1 MRLSFSAG
9 VKSKR
14 IPQGVKKNPGNHF
27 ALHKSGW
34 AVASQIESNVPAQR
48 RNAEKGVLERL
59 ELVEHWIG
67 KRAAVLSPYADRR
80 AGHVAI
86 LSLSVWRMER
96 APLEHHKPLWIADRQ
111 GAKKCRVDEAEDGG
125 VGADAEGKGED
136 GDGGEARGFAQH
148 AKGEAQI
155 LEQCVEEGQGAGFA
169 VFFSGLLCSA
179 EAEEGLAAGL
189 GGSEAAL
196 EIFFDGEFEVGGHF
210 GVEFAVELCAA
221 EKEWRRWEVCRSQVI
236 ICFRSESRF
245 HSLAQLDTDRPRA
258 EYQPRIPRANT
269 AIGMTP

>member
-1 MRLSFSAG
+1 KATCAITKPPPRVNHRPWDPPLASAVRLSFSAG

-59 ELVEHWIG
+59 E
-67 KRAAVLSPYADRR
+67 
-80 AGHVAI
+80 
-86 LSLSVWRMER
+86 
-96 APLEHHKPLWIADRQ
+96 
-111 GAKKCRVDEAEDGG
+111 
-125 VGADAEGKGED
+125 
-136 GDGGEARGFAQH
+136 
-148 AKGEAQI
+148 
-155 LEQCVEEGQGAGFA
+155 QCVEEGQGAGFA

-179 EAEEGLAAGL
+179 EAEQGLAAGL

-236 ICFRSESRF
+236 
-245 HSLAQLDTDRPRA
+245 
-258 EYQPRIPRANT
+258 
-269 AIGMTP
+269 